1 MKAFKVLHKFEKS
14 KITRFQQ
21 FLKSPYNNQRKDVI
35 LLLES
40 WLNGKRKRQSPQ
52 QYWRTIYGTETFVT
66 TKWHLLTSRLFKL
79 LESFLI
85 IEELQNHPA
94 SRQFYL
100 VKAYRKLQEEKLFEK
115 AVKNTNKALE
125 KQPFRNMD
133 YWQYTHNLSYE
144 KYDYIISANR
154 KERSNLQEV
163 ANSFDTYF
171 ISTKLRQACYAMSRA
186 VIKQES
192 YNIRLVNEAV
202 SEVERNKAYLK
213 VPAIAVYYYCYKAIS
228 AEENELYFQL
238 LREAME
244 KYQQYFPPS
253 EMRDIYTVA
262 INYSIRKLN
271 TGNLVFI
278 KEAFELYQLSLGQG
292 YLFEDGIML
301 ESTYVNIVMLA
312 SKLNKYDWAVTFI
325 SDYQSHLKE
334 AVRESLYRFSL
345 GKIYYEKGLL
355 EKSLKEL
362 VLVDTKASFIFL
374 GARVLQLKIYYE
386 LNEIDPLE
394 SLLESL
400 RVYLQR
406 SKDLAYR
413 KAHYSNIISF
423 TKRLLQL
430 SAMSKTE
437 KETFRKQVNETVVL
451 GEKEWFLKQ
460 IGRVQS

>member
-1 MKAFKVLHKFEKS
+1 MKVFKVLHKLEKP

-21 FLKSPYNNQRKDVI
+21 YLNSPYFNRRKDVI
-35 LLLES
+35 LLLEA
-40 WLNGKRKRQSPQ
+40 WLGGNRKRQRPEA
-52 QYWRTIYGTETFVT
+52 YWSAIYDLETFEKS
-66 TKWHLLTSRLFKL
+66 KWHLLTSRLFKL

-85 IEELQNHPA
+85 TEELQEHPA
-94 SRQFYL
+94 TRQFYL
-100 VKAYRKLQEEKLFEK
+100 VKAYRKLQEEQLFEK
-115 AVKNTNKALE
+115 AVADTGKALE
-125 KQPFRNMD
+125 KQAFRNMN
-133 YWQYTHNLSYE
+133 YWQYQHNLSYE

-154 KERSNLQEV
+154 KVKSNLQEV
-163 ANSFDTYF
+163 TEYFDTYF
-171 ISTKLRQACYAMSRA
+171 LSTKLRQACYALSRSI
-186 VIKQES
+186 IKQES
-192 YNIRLVNEAV
+192 YNIRLVDEAIE
-202 SEVERNKAYLK
+202 EVERNFTHLK

-228 AEENELYFQL
+228 TEENEPYFKQ

-244 KYQQYFPPS
+244 KYQQFFPPS

-271 TGNLVFI
+271 TGNPIFI
-278 KEAFELYQLSLGQG
+278 KEAFELYQLSLAQG

-312 SKLNKYDWAVTFI
+312 SKLKKYDWAVSFI
-325 SDYQSHLKE
+325 TDQQSHLKE
-334 AVRESLYRFSL
+334 AVRDSLYRFSL

-386 LNEIDPLE
+386 LDEIDPLE

-413 KAHYSNIISF
+413 KAHYSNILSF

-430 SAMSKTE
+430 PAMSKKE
-437 KETFRKQVNETVVL
+437 KLAFQEQVEETVVL
-451 GEKEWFLKQ
+451 GEKEWFLRQ
-460 IGRVQS
+460 IGGK